1 MRTMPEVDRTN
12 TPGTLEDDEMFI
24 RRDLL
29 GFVLAQTPIAAFG
42 NLTVAGVT
50 WAVLDQWEP
59 ASILGTW
66 TGVIATLVL
75 VRLLLYRRLTGRL
88 AGLDRRGIGKTERIL
103 TVLVGLTGLTWGLLP
118 WIGYKGEDAF
128 VDLYTVAMLMG
139 MSGGGTP
146 SLSAVPGALRAYLIA
161 ALVPFVLRAIQVGNP
176 ISLGAC
182 ITILLLLSVLWIFGL
197 STYRSLRHNRLLTL
211 QNARL
216 AEALR
221 KERDAVQA
229 VMRAKDLYQVGVT
242 HDLRQPVHALALH
255 VNYLRALSP
264 RELTSPQVGE
274 VWDGVQA
281 ALHGISGRLT
291 RLLDLSRLES
301 GEVTATVEEVPLE
314 DLLRACRT
322 QFAPIAAQ
330 KRLELRVRPSKLLV
344 RSDPRMLQSI
354 LDNLV
359 SNALRYTEQ
368 GGVLVGVR
376 RRSGHAE
383 IQVYDSGRGIPAAVV
398 PEIFIPYRRFDD
410 RARDRHEGHGLGL
423 ALARKQADTLGHALS
438 VRSVPGRGSCFSVVV
453 STPMTH

>member
-1 MRTMPEVDRTN
+1 M
-12 TPGTLEDDEMFI
+12 
-24 RRDLL
+24 
-29 GFVLAQTPIAAFG
+29 
-42 NLTVAGVT
+42 
-50 WAVLDQWEP
+50 
-59 ASILGTW
+59 
-66 TGVIATLVL
+66 IATLVL
-75 VRLLLYRRLTGRL
+75 VRLLLHWRMTGRL
-88 AGLDRRGIGKTERIL
+88 AGLDRRGIEKTERIL

-128 VDLYTVAMLMG
+128 VDLYSVAMLMG

-146 SLSAVPGALRAYLIA
+146 SLSAVPGALQSLSDCSTRCPSCC
-161 ALVPFVLRAIQVGNP
+161 VAIQVGNA

-221 KERDAVQA
+221 QERDAVQA
-229 VMRAKDLYQVGVT
+229 IMRAKDLYQAGVT

-255 VNYLRALSP
+255 VSYLRALPP
-264 RELTSPQVGE
+264 RELTSPKVGE

-301 GEVTATVEEVPLE
+301 GEVKATVEEVPLE

-330 KRLELRVRPSKLLV
+330 KRLELRVRPSKLRV
-344 RSDPRMLQSI
+344 TTDPRMLQSI

-359 SNALRYTEQ
+359 SNALRYTEH
-368 GGVLVGVR
+368 GGVLVGAR
-376 RRSGHAE
+376 HRSGRAE
-383 IQVYDSGRGIPAAVV
+383 IQVYDTGRGIPAAVV

-410 RARDRHEGHGLGL
+410 RARDRQEGHGLGL

-453 STPMTH
+453 STPTSH